1 MEQDPY
7 ERIEPANIRRFIGK
21 LVRVPILSDL
31 PEWRVD
37 TVGNTSVVVARESD
51 PEEKC
56 LVMAWNLFYPEAKK
70 KEA

>member
-37 TVGNTSVVVARESD
+37 TVGNTSVVVQCESN
-51 PEEKC
+51 PAEKH
-56 LVMAWNLFYPEAKK
+56 LVMTWNLFYPESRKK
-70 KEA
+70 SA